1 MRVGILGIQ
10 HESNTFM
17 PRATTLED
25 FQRKTLLRGEEIR
38 EKFARGHHEIS
49 GYFEGLSREQIDA
62 VPIFVAGA
70 TPSGVI
76 TSEALDALLAMLFE
90 ELDRAGPLDGILAA
104 VHGAA
109 VSEIHRDVDGHWLT
123 LLREHVGESIP
134 IINTLDPHANLSR
147 RMID

>member
-25 FQRKTLLRGEEIR
+25 FRRKTLLRGESIR
-38 EKFARGHHEIS
+38 QAFAGGHHEIS
-49 GYFEGLSREQIDA
+49 GYFEALANQKIDA

-76 TSEALDALLAMLFE
+76 TADALDALVAMMFD
-90 ELDRAGPLDGILAA
+90 ELDRAGPLDGI
-104 VHGAA
+104 
-109 VSEIHRDVDGHWLT
+109 
-123 LLREHVGESIP
+123 
-134 IINTLDPHANLSR
+134 
-147 RMID
+147 